1 MIKERY
7 LGGLESLERGWREDI
22 LMAETPTAITLPS
35 IVGSKQ
41 YLDMFF
47 SSMSCTFSLE
57 GSSIS
62 VSVWE
67 ILREENFWKNTLL
80 NSLSRQLFSPPST
93 VGSGCNLD
101 MLFVLMLS
109 RFGTVEIRN
118 NHSEQ
123 KLCFLHSRS
132 TSFRRGVDCGTSS

>member
-1 MIKERY
+1 
-7 LGGLESLERGWREDI
+7 
-22 LMAETPTAITLPS
+22 
-35 IVGSKQ
+35 
-41 YLDMFF
+41 
-47 SSMSCTFSLE
+47 
-57 GSSIS
+57 
-62 VSVWE
+62 
-67 ILREENFWKNTLL
+67 
-80 NSLSRQLFSPPST
+80 
-93 VGSGCNLD
+93 LD